1 MLKKGLSLISSG
13 IDSPVATWM
22 MIQKGVEVIAVHFS
36 NEPLAFASPREMA
49 VKISGKLGVKKVYI
63 VKHGSLVQVELMRN
77 CENKARCVLCRRMM
91 FRISEKIAEK
101 EGCDFLLT
109 GENLGQVAS
118 QTLDNMAVTDSVV
131 HIPILRPLLCN
142 DKQETIDIAK
152 EIGTYEMSIEAASC
166 CNAVPKNPLTKA
178 INRRMEFE
186 ERKIDVDMIVK
197 EAVETAEVI
206 EV

>member
-1 MLKKGLSLISSG
+1 MKKALTLISSG

-22 MIQKGVEVIAVHFS
+22 MIQKGVEVIGVHFS

-49 VKISGKLGVKKVYI
+49 IKLSKKLGVKKMFI

-91 FRISEKIAEK
+91 FRISEKIAEQ

-118 QTLDNMAVTDSVV
+118 QTLENMVVTDSV
-131 HIPILRPLLCN
+131 IKMPILRPLLCN
-142 DKQETIDIAK
+142 DKQETIDLAK

-166 CNAVPKNPLTKA
+166 CNAVPKSPLTKSL
-178 INRRMEFE
+178 RWKMEAE
-186 ERKIDVDMIVK
+186 EKKIDVDKIVQ
-197 EAVETAEVI
+197 EAVDTADVLDL
-206 EV
+206 